1 MYLLNAARVQL
12 VTVTGT
18 INGQRIVNRF
28 HYAYFGVLPSPDVDD
43 SATFLT
49 NFRLMWRANVIPVA
63 WDDYSVVAYGLAEIE
78 SAHATPTPPIRYVTV
93 MDPSKIDLLL
103 GTVADKGTIASA
115 GATKIPT
122 HEAMRLRWNPGT
134 RAPKRFRANYSRLSL
149 GFATTT
155 LAATPEQW
163 SAGSITTY
171 SGAFST
177 MATTAVFGQPFPAS
191 TGYFPSAWSPP
202 YYANVLPLGANA
214 RDAARQ
220 FVSATVEPFVG
231 TQITRRFFPLGGFRG
246 I

>member
-12 VTVTGT
+12 VTVQGI

-28 HYAYFGVLPSPDVDD
+28 HYAYFGVLPSPDIDD
-43 SATFLT
+43 SLTFLT
-49 NFRLMWRANVIPVA
+49 NFRTMYRANILPVA
-63 WDDYSVVAYGLAEIE
+63 WDDYAVFSYSLAEIV

-103 GTVADKGTIASA
+103 GVVADKGTIASA
-115 GATKIPT
+115 GATKVPT

-134 RAPKRFRANYSRLSL
+134 RAPKRFRANYSRLAL

-155 LAATPEQW
+155 LGATAEQW
-163 SAGSITTY
+163 TAGTIATY
-171 SGAFST
+171 GGAFST
-177 MATTAVFGQPFPAS
+177 MATTAIFGQGFPAS
-191 TGYFPSAWSPP
+191 SGYFPSAWSPP
-202 YYANVLPLGANA
+202 YYANVLPLGSNS
-214 RDAARQ
+214 RDACRQ
-220 FVSATVEPFVG
+220 FVSATVEPFIG